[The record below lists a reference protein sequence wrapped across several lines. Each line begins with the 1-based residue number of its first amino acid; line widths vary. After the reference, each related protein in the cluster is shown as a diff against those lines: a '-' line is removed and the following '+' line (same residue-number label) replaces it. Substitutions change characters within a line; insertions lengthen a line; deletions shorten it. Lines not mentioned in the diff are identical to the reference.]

1 MNRIEGSS
9 KREKGKEWSRDKL
22 VKAPR
27 RELDLG
33 TKVDDMREIIPDD
46 LFS

>member
-1 MNRIEGSS
+1 MNWIEGPS
-9 KREKGKEWSRDKL
+9 KREKGKEWSGNKL

-33 TKVDDMREIIPDD
+33 TKVDDVREIIPDD

>member
-1 MNRIEGSS
+1 LNWIEGSS
-9 KREKGKEWSRDKL
+9 EREESDERSRNDL
-22 VKAPR
+22 VLAPR
-27 RELDLG
+27 GKLDLG